1 MLSAKHEHSPD
12 LCAAGNFS
20 RIIPCCSPCTETGPL
35 CLGVSQP
42 SAQGLGAWSRL
53 CWCCRER
60 LLRGNVLCDT
70 GLWYSTLHK
79 QPHPLPSGAVSG
91 QEKAEAS
98 AISPSRFG
106 ILSSMSRSLCRTRD
120 LFGFSGDEIV
130 QILRGIHTHVSSL
143 KHFLPTGL
151 Y

>member
-20 RIIPCCSPCTETGPL
+20 RIIPRCSPCTETDPL

-79 QPHPLPSGAVSG
+79 QPRPLPSGAVSG
-91 QEKAEAS
+91 QEKAGLLQFSPLVLGSYHPCQDLS
-98 AISPSRFG
+98 AVP
-106 ILSSMSRSLCRTRD
+106 
-120 LFGFSGDEIV
+120 EIC
-130 QILRGIHTHVSSL
+130 L
-143 KHFLPTGL
+143 GL
-151 Y
+151 VGMKLYKYSEEFTLMFHH